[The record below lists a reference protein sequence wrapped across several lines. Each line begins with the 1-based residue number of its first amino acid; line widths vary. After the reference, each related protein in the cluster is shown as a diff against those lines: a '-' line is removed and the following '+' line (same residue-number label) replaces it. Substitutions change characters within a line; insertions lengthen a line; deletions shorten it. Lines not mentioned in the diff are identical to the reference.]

1 MTKKAEK
8 SAAKPGKKITRRQ
21 MLKGVGIVTAPQ
33 PVPQLQPQGT
43 INGTVKYP
51 WGIVKNAKVVIG
63 ERYGFADGDGKYEI
77 TGAAPGKHAVT
88 AQAPFPGYEVQ
99 VQEIDI
105 GAGETKTVDFYLD
118 FEKAVVDGHVYDQDG
133 QPIAG
138 AILDG
143 VRSGKDMETRV
154 TDDKGYFK
162 FERATPGNLF
172 VRVNAAGHMGE
183 IRDFVAKKGEKTEL
197 EFRLV
202 RGTCKI
208 SGIVTDKTG
217 RPLHGELRAQLT
229 SGLILMKTI
238 SNEDTGHYEF
248 SVLPETYDIVAAVDG
263 YQAEVRR
270 ESISED
276 TEVNFKL
283 TPLSEL
289 PPMHYNSESY

>member
-8 SAAKPGKKITRRQ
+8 DAAKPGKKITRRQ
-21 MLKGVGIVTAPQ
+21 MLKGVGIVTAQQ

-43 INGTVKYP
+43 INGIVKYP

-77 TGAAPGKHAVT
+77 TGATPGNHAVT

-99 VQEIDI
+99 IQEVDI

-118 FEKAVVDGHVYDQDG
+118 FEKAVVDGHVCNQDG

-154 TDDKGYFK
+154 TDEKGYFK

-217 RPLHGELRAQLT
+217 RPLHGEIRAQLT
-229 SGLILMKTI
+229 SGLILMKTN
-238 SNEDTGHYEF
+238 SNAETGYYEF
-248 SVLPETYDIVAAVDG
+248 SVLPETYDIVVSVEG
-263 YQAEVRR
+263 YQADVWRGK
-270 ESISED
+270 ISED
-276 TEVNFKL
+276 TTVNFKL

-289 PPMHYNSESY
+289 PRIDYTSAFY